1 MSGTNNFTIQKHDT
15 THPHYDFYLQI
26 GGEVKSWI
34 VPNGIPDNTKEKKI
48 AVECESSYKT
58 LPDAQSSNV
67 IEDAYGT
74 GKARVWDEGVCTLET
89 NKNIKII
96 LEASGK
102 KFNGKYILHIP
113 NWGRWTKRRL
123 WTIEK
128 IR

>member
-1 MSGTNNFTIQKHDT
+1 MSGTSNFIIQKHDA
-15 THPHYDFYLQI
+15 THPHYDLYLQI

-34 VPNGIPDNTKEKKI
+34 VPNGIPENTKEKKI

-58 LPDAQSSNV
+58 LPDAQSSKV
-67 IEDAYGT
+67 IEDAYGA

-89 NKNIKII
+89 NKTIKII